1 MYKNKEVNV
10 IRRILRD
17 KFAVKF
23 VNMYSVL
30 EDVIF
35 DYKINTR
42 EGIDMSLSRKLLHS
56 GSNLDIEFV
65 DFFKK

>member
-17 KFAVKF
+17 EFAVKF

-56 GSNLDIEFV
+56 GSNLYIEFV